1 MSIIVGLTGG
11 IGSGK
16 TTVAKLFEKHG
27 IPIYIADDKARLL
40 MDQPEVIEAVQ
51 QIFATSVINE
61 YGKLDRTKIK
71 QLVFEDKEQLEK
83 LNQVV
88 HPRVKKDFDQWVEQH
103 KESPI
108 VIKESAILFENG
120 LDKTCDLVLLVVAP
134 EEVRINRVMMRDGVS
149 KEQVRKI
156 IDNQM
161 KDEEKAKR
169 SQYIIENNNNK
180 SLESNII
187 AIIRDINLKNH
198 LI

>member
-1 MSIIVGLTGG
+1 M
-11 IGSGK
+11 
-16 TTVAKLFEKHG
+16 
-27 IPIYIADDKARLL
+27 
-40 MDQPEVIEAVQ
+40 
-51 QIFATSVINE
+51 
-61 YGKLDRTKIK
+61 
-71 QLVFEDKEQLEK
+71 
-83 LNQVV
+83 
-88 HPRVKKDFDQWVEQH
+88 
-103 KESPI
+103 
-108 VIKESAILFENG
+108 
-120 LDKTCDLVLLVVAP
+120 DKTCDLVLLVVAP

>member
-120 LDKTCDLVLLVVAP
+120 LDKACDLVLLVVAP

>member
-88 HPRVKKDFDQWVEQH
+88 HP
-103 KESPI
+103 
-108 VIKESAILFENG
+108 G
-120 LDKTCDLVLLVVAP
+120 
-134 EEVRINRVMMRDGVS
+134 
-149 KEQVRKI
+149 
-156 IDNQM
+156 
-161 KDEEKAKR
+161 
-169 SQYIIENNNNK
+169 
-180 SLESNII
+180 
-187 AIIRDINLKNH
+187 
-198 LI
+198 